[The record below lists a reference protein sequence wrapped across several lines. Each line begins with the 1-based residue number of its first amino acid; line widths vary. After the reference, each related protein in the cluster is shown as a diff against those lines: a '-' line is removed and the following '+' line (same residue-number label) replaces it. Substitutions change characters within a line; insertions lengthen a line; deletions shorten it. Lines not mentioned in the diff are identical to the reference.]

1 MMSPLDVLRDPSNA
15 VIDVRSPGEFVQGH
29 VPGAQS
35 MPLFSDEERAEVG
48 TLYVQHSRDEAL
60 LRGLEIVGPKLAG
73 FVRHAREIAGERPV
87 VLYCWRGGMRSG
99 SMAWLLRTAGLSVQT
114 VEGGYKAYRRHVN
127 DLLSAP
133 WDLRVVAG
141 YTGSGKTH
149 YLHSLAAQGEQVL
162 DLEGI
167 CHHKGSSFGAL
178 GEQPQPTTEH
188 AMNLMANVL
197 ADFDPARPVWVE
209 DESRKVGRVE
219 LPEAFFKR
227 MQRSAIV
234 MLDVPIDVRVNN
246 LVKDYGSYAAAD
258 LIEATERIR
267 KRLGGEQCAA
277 AVQAIHAGDLA
288 TAIRIVLEYYDKAY
302 DHYMKHRTGT
312 ATNR

>member
-1 MMSPLDVLRDPSNA
+1 MMLPLDILRDPSYA
-15 VIDVRSPGEFVQGH
+15 VIDVRSPGEYAQGH
-29 VPGAQS
+29 VPGAMS
-35 MPLFSDEERAEVG
+35 MPLFSDDERAEVG
-48 TLYVQHSRDEAL
+48 TLYVQHSRDAAL

-73 FVRHAREIAGERPV
+73 FVTRAREIAGERPI

-114 VEGGYKAYRRHVN
+114 VEGGYKAYRRNVN

-141 YTGSGKTH
+141 NTGSGKTH
-149 YLHSLAAQGEQVL
+149 YLHSLAAQGEQV
-162 DLEGI
+162 
-167 CHHKGSSFGAL
+167 SSFGAL

-188 AMNLMANVL
+188 AMNLMADVL

-219 LPEAFFKR
+219 LPEAFFER

-246 LVKDYGSYAAAD
+246 LVQDYGSYAAAD

-277 AVQAIHAGDLA
+277 AVQAIQAGDLA